1 MKQETIRGHICAP
14 ELKNGL
20 PILTFGVTGSTN
32 DEAKRYARENPEGKR
47 ALITADGQ
55 TAGRG
60 RLGRSFISGEE
71 MGVYM
76 SLLLIR
82 PELSPKD
89 APLITAYT
97 ATLVRRAILEL
108 TGLETEIKWVND
120 IVIRGRKLA
129 GILTEGALLPSGEYE
144 YCIVGIG
151 INTRGRE
158 LPPEIRD
165 IATTLELSG
174 VTVER
179 EALIAKIT
187 ELFFENLDTVG
198 TPSVAE
204 EYRRHSSVIG
214 KTVTV
219 IKPDCRY
226 TALVT
231 GITDRCELVLEHSG
245 TVEILSTGEVSV
257 RV

>member
-1 MKQETIRGHICAP
+1 MILDRFRIKRKIGALSKKMSINIYKTIS
-14 ELKNGL
+14 
-20 PILTFGVTGSTN
+20 STN
-32 DEAKRYARENPEGKR
+32 TMAKRHAENGRVGSSIFIANE
-47 ALITADGQ
+47 Q

-60 RLGRSFISGEE
+60 RLGRSFVSSMNKGLYLSILLSEKLPPE
-71 MGVYM
+71 FATALTTYM
-76 SLLLIR
+76 AVIAS
-82 PELSPKD
+82 
-89 APLITAYT
+89 
-97 ATLVRRAILEL
+97 RAISAL
-108 TGLETEIKWVND
+108 TGLTPDIKWVND
-120 IVIRGRKLA
+120 LYLSGKKCA

-151 INTRGRE
+151 INTRGTQ
-158 LPPEIRD
+158 LHSEICD
-165 IATTLELSG
+165 IATTLEMLG
-174 VTVER
+174 ATVER

-198 TPSVAE
+198 TPCVAE

-219 IKPDCRY
+219 IKPDCKY

-231 GITDRCELVLEHSG
+231 GITDRCELVLEYSG